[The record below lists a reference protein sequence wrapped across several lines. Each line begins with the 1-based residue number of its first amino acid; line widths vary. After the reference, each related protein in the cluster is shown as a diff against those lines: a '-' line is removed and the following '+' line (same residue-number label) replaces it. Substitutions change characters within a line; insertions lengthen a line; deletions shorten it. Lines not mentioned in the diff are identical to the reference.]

1 MRVMA
6 RGSTAG
12 VGREGP
18 PEAGGWCGAGEQ
30 EWRNAMRKRK
40 GFTLVELLIVIG
52 IIASLMAILLPVL
65 WKVRRKAMV
74 LACPIA
80 YIGMDNRIHLTDP
93 LGKIDLSYEKAE
105 TRNDQIMW
113 SPSGQKLG
121 FHLHCEADSPTA
133 HIGIL
138 DPMSGQI
145 SKYELSPSTGFS
157 GWADSGSFIEAGFSE
172 VLVRDV
178 KTGAVLRRAFF
189 RNGDHLGSPTM
200 PAPGNLAVG
209 AYVVSGI
216 LADRSRVVMLLRKD
230 LSYGKVLLRILP
242 GGGIGGVSV
251 ARVDPLGEW
260 VAWTGST
267 KSGNRVGLKR
277 LNEPSSILPTVLGE
291 QFSEAWFC
299 DWTED
304 GNLLVNARKGDG
316 HRSDSGLVILDKSG
330 NVVRELAT
338 AVPPYPNSGA
348 SWRKYGHQ

>member
-1 MRVMA
+1 
-6 RGSTAG
+6 
-12 VGREGP
+12 
-18 PEAGGWCGAGEQ
+18 
-30 EWRNAMRKRK
+30 MRKRK

-80 YIGMDNRIHLTDP
+80 YIGVDRRIHLTDP
-93 LGKIDLSYEKAE
+93 LGKIDLSYEEGE
-105 TRNDQIMW
+105 TSSTIIIW

-121 FHLHCEADSPTA
+121 FLLHCEADPDTA
-133 HIGIL
+133 HTGIL

-145 SKYELSPSTGFS
+145 SKYEPIALTGFW
-157 GWADSGSFIEAGFSE
+157 GWADSGSFIESGESE

-178 KTGAVLRRAFF
+178 KTGAVLRRGLF
-189 RNGDHLGSPTM
+189 RKGDRLHSLTM
-200 PAPGNLAVG
+200 PAPGNLAGG
-209 AYVVSGI
+209 AYVVSGK
-216 LADRSRVVMLLRKD
+216 LADSPSVVMLLRKD

-242 GGGIGGVSV
+242 GGGMGGPWA

-260 VAWTGST
+260 VAWTSTT
-267 KSGNRVGLKR
+267 KSGHRVGLKR
-277 LNEPSSILPTVLGE
+277 LNGPSSILPTVLGE

-304 GNLLVNARKGDG
+304 GNLLVNARKGPSS
-316 HRSDSGLVILDKSG
+316 RSSDWGLVILDKSG
-330 NVVRELAT
+330 NVMRELAT
-338 AVPPYPNSGA
+338 AVRPYDHSGA

>member
-65 WKVRRKAMV
+65 WKVKRKAMV

-80 YIGMDNRIHLTDP
+80 YIGVDKRIHLTDP

-105 TRNDQIMW
+105 ARNDQIMW

-145 SKYELSPSTGFS
+145 SKYELSPSTGFR
-157 GWADSGSFIEAGFSE
+157 GWADSGSFIESGFSE
-172 VLVRDV
+172 VDV
-178 KTGAVLRRAFF
+178 DNQYTDIHFEGSAIS
-189 RNGDHLGSPTM
+189 LGSAPPEDGEVELHVSAPDGCNYAGQPVEFTNSN
-200 PAPGNLAVG
+200 PAVCTIMSHDETTDSGGKAHCIVRSILNAVG
-209 AYVVSGI
+209 
-216 LADRSRVVMLLRKD
+216 
-230 LSYGKVLLRILP
+230 
-242 GGGIGGVSV
+242 
-251 ARVDPLGEW
+251 
-260 VAWTGST
+260 
-267 KSGNRVGLKR
+267 
-277 LNEPSSILPTVLGE
+277 
-291 QFSEAWFC
+291 
-299 DWTED
+299 
-304 GNLLVNARKGDG
+304 
-316 HRSDSGLVILDKSG
+316 
-330 NVVRELAT
+330 T
-338 AVPPYPNSGA
+338 AVITGTPTGNG
-348 SWRKYGHQ
+348 YGGPVATITVDVG

>member
-1 MRVMA
+1 VDR
-6 RGSTAG
+6 
-12 VGREGP
+12 
-18 PEAGGWCGAGEQ
+18 
-30 EWRNAMRKRK
+30 
-40 GFTLVELLIVIG
+40 
-52 IIASLMAILLPVL
+52 
-65 WKVRRKAMV
+65 
-74 LACPIA
+74 
-80 YIGMDNRIHLTDP
+80 RIHLTDP

-145 SKYELSPSTGFS
+145 SKYELRPSTGFR
-157 GWADSGSFIEAGFSE
+157 GWADSGSFIESGFSE

-189 RNGDHLGSPTM
+189 RNGDWLGSLTM
-200 PAPGNLAVG
+200 PAPGNLAGG
-209 AYVVSGI
+209 AYVVSGKP
-216 LADRSRVVMLLRKD
+216 ADSPSVVMLLRKD
-230 LSYGKVLLRILP
+230 LSYGKVLWRWLP
-242 GGGIGGVSV
+242 RCGIGAPWD

-304 GNLLVNARKGDG
+304 GNLLVNATKGDG
-316 HRSDSGLVILDKSG
+316 PRADWGLVILDKSG

>member
-1 MRVMA
+1 
-6 RGSTAG
+6 
-12 VGREGP
+12 
-18 PEAGGWCGAGEQ
+18 
-30 EWRNAMRKRK
+30 MRKRK

-80 YIGMDNRIHLTDP
+80 YIGVDRRIHLTDP

-105 TRNDQIMW
+105 TRFDTIIW

-121 FHLHCEADSPTA
+121 FLLHCEADLPTV
-133 HIGIL
+133 HTGIL

-145 SKYELSPSTGFS
+145 SKYKPSPSTGFW
-157 GWADSGSFIEAGFSE
+157 GWADSGSFIESGSSE
-172 VLVRDV
+172 VHVRDV
-178 KTGAVLRRAFF
+178 KTGAVLRRALF
-189 RNGDHLGSPTM
+189 RNGDRLVSLTM

-209 AYVVSGI
+209 AYVVSGM
-216 LADRSRVVMLLRKD
+216 LAHNSVVVMLLRKD

-242 GGGIGGVSV
+242 IEGIGGGCD

-260 VAWTGST
+260 VAWTGVT
-267 KSGNRVGLKR
+267 KSERRVGLKR
-277 LNEPSSILPTVLGE
+277 LNESSSILPTVLGK
-291 QFSEAWFC
+291 QFSRVQFC

-304 GNLLVNARKGDG
+304 GNLLVNARKGG
-316 HRSDSGLVILDKSG
+316 EASSDWGLVILDKSG
-330 NVVRELAT
+330 NVMRELAT
-338 AVPPYPNSGA
+338 AVRPYRNSGA